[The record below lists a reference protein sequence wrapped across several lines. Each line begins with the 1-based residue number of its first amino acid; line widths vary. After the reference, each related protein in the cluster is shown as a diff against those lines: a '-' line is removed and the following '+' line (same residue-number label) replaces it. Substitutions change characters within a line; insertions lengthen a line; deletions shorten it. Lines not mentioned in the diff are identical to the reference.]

1 LQGKNKSRTG
11 DKGLLARSVCLVVI
25 EEFDLDKAK
34 KPNAKRVSS
43 DSSDGAHFFDPTG
56 QRGLGRKRGR

>member
-1 LQGKNKSRTG
+1 
-11 DKGLLARSVCLVVI
+11 VI

-43 DSSDGAHFFDPTG
+43 DSSDGAHFFNPTG